1 MKHQIFSKN
10 QLDDKIL
17 AKFPKNEDSG
27 ETEYVFCFG
36 GDGTFLKA
44 HRMVKSQSNNTK
56 YVLFN
61 EGHIGFYTEF
71 LIDDLSDVLDMISK
85 DSYFV
90 KEYGTLDVNV
100 LDEKGYNKTIAI
112 NEIVISNPIRTAI
125 IDVYID
131 DELFEHFRGS
141 GLIISTPSGSSAYNK
156 SVGGS
161 VIDEEIDAIELTE
174 LAPINNRI
182 YKSLNSS
189 LVLSSKRRLKLV
201 IHNDE
206 ATFVC
211 VDGRNFKSG
220 DIKEIEIN
228 YSLDKVKI
236 ISRSTKDHFSKIK
249 NTFLK

>member
-1 MKHQIFSKN
+1 MKYQIFSKN
-10 QLDDKIL
+10 QLDNEIL
-17 AKFPKNEDSG
+17 AIFPKNEDDG
-27 ETEYVFCFG
+27 NVEYAFCFG

-44 HRMVKSQSNNTK
+44 HRLLNSSANDVK

-71 LIDDLSDVLDMISK
+71 LMNDLSNVLKDIISK
-85 DSYFV
+85 NYTF
-90 KEYGTLDVNV
+90 KEYGEIDINV
-100 LDEKGYNKTIAI
+100 LDETGWNKTSAI

-131 DELFEHFRGS
+131 GVLFEHFRGS

-161 VIDEEIDAIELTE
+161 VIDADIDAIQLTE

-189 LVLSSKRRLKLV
+189 LVLSSKRHIKLV

-220 DIKEIEIN
+220 DIKEIDII
-228 YSLDKVKI
+228 YSQNKVKV
-236 ISRSTKDHFSKIK
+236 ISKTTSDNFIKIK